1 MGKRGNNNHQNND
14 NQKRRKFKVSSGF
27 LDPGTSGIYA
37 SCTRRKERLAAQE
50 LGQLLEEKMEQYY
63 KEEIEELYSNSKDNI
78 TEEAKDHEDSNKEQ
92 KEEDLSIEEQLKKEL
107 ANMKKPQQSKTKD
120 EKKKDILQLID
131 LNCECMIFFKTR
143 RPIVPEKF
151 VKRIME
157 DLSDPNDKLKRTR
170 YIQRLTPITNSCSA
184 SMEQMIKL
192 ANQILAPH
200 FHEPNGRYDY
210 KFSIELTRRNFNT
223 IERNNIINQIVA
235 LVCQNGKYQHQVDFK
250 NYEKLIIVE
259 CFKNNIGMSVVDG
272 DYLKKYKKYNI
283 QSIFEA
289 KFKDNKIS
297 DNKDINKTKN

>member
-63 KEEIEELYSNSKDNI
+63 KEEIEELYSNSKNNI

>member
-1 MGKRGNNNHQNND
+1 MGKRGSTSNQKKD
-14 NQKRRKFKVSSGF
+14 NQKRKKFKVSSGF

-50 LGQLLEEKMEQYY
+50 LGQLLEEK
-63 KEEIEELYSNSKDNI
+63 IEEYYRDEIDELNNQSNENVEQTKYHGDSGKED
-78 TEEAKDHEDSNKEQ
+78 EEEM
-92 KEEDLSIEEQLKKEL
+92 SIEEQLKKEL
-107 ANMKKPQQSKTKD
+107 ADITKPRQSKTKD
-120 EKKKDILQLID
+120 ERKKEILQPID

-151 VKRIME
+151 VKRIIE

-192 ANQILAPH
+192 ANEVLAPH
-200 FHEPNGRYDY
+200 FHDPNGRHDY

-223 IERNNIINQIVA
+223 IERDDIINQIVA
-235 LVCQNGKYQHQVDFK
+235 LVCQNGKYQHKVDFK
-250 NYEKLIIVE
+250 NYEKLVIVE

-272 DYLKKYKKYNI
+272 DYRKKYKKYNI
-283 QSIFEA
+283 QMIFED
-289 KFKDNKIS
+289 KFKEDKKFDDKDAKKIKS
-297 DNKDINKTKN
+297 

>member
-1 MGKRGNNNHQNND
+1 MGKRGNNTHQNND
-14 NQKRRKFKVSSGF
+14 NQKRKKFKVASGF

-63 KEEIEELYSNSKDNI
+63 KDEIKALNSSTRDGDSEQ
-78 TEEAKDHEDSNKEQ
+78 TKDHNTSDEEE

-143 RPIVPEKF
+143 CPIVPERF
-151 VKRIME
+151 VKRIIE
-157 DLSDPNDKLKRTR
+157 DLSEPNDKLKRTR

-192 ANQILAPH
+192 AKQVLAPH
-200 FHEPNGRYDY
+200 FHEPNGRHDY
-210 KFSIELTRRNFNT
+210 RFSIELTRRNFNT
-223 IERNNIINQIVA
+223 IERNDIINQIVA
-235 LVCQNGKYQHQVDFK
+235 LVCQNGKYQHQVDLK
-250 NYEKLIIVE
+250 NYEKLVIVE

-272 DYLKKYKKYNI
+272 DYIKKYKKYNI

-289 KFKDNKIS
+289 KFKDNKLTS
-297 DNKDINKTKN
+297 DKDTKKIKN

>member
-1 MGKRGNNNHQNND
+1 MAVLAIKKKD
-14 NQKRRKFKVSSGF
+14 NQKRKKFKVSSGF

-50 LGQLLEEKMEQYY
+50 LGQLLEEK
-63 KEEIEELYSNSKDNI
+63 IEEYYRDEIDELNNQSNENVEQTKYHGDSGKED
-78 TEEAKDHEDSNKEQ
+78 EEEM
-92 KEEDLSIEEQLKKEL
+92 SIEEQLKKEL
-107 ANMKKPQQSKTKD
+107 ADITKPRQSKTKD
-120 EKKKDILQLID
+120 ERKKEILQPID

-151 VKRIME
+151 VKRIIE

-192 ANQILAPH
+192 ATEVLAPH
-200 FHEPNGRYDY
+200 FHDPNGRHDY

-223 IERNNIINQIVA
+223 IERDDIINQIVA
-235 LVCQNGKYQHQVDFK
+235 LVCQNGKYQHKVDFK
-250 NYEKLIIVE
+250 NYEKLVIVE

-272 DYLKKYKKYNI
+272 DYRKKYKKYNI
-283 QSIFEA
+283 QMIFED
-289 KFKDNKIS
+289 KFKEDKKFDDKDAKKIKS
-297 DNKDINKTKN
+297 

>member
-14 NQKRRKFKVSSGF
+14 NQKRKKFKVSTGF

-50 LGQLLEEKMEQYY
+50 LGQLLEEKIEQYY
-63 KEEIEELYSNSKDNI
+63 KEEIEELHSNSKDN
-78 TEEAKDHEDSNKEQ
+78 TTGETKDHEDSNKEQ
-92 KEEDLSIEEQLKKEL
+92 KVEDLSIEEQLKKEL

-200 FHEPNGRYDY
+200 FHEPNGRHDY

-223 IERNNIINQIVA
+223 IERNDIINQIVA
-235 LVCQNGKYQHQVDFK
+235 LVCQNGKYQHQVDLK

-259 CFKNNIGMSVVDG
+259 CFKNNIGMSVVGG

-289 KFKDNKIS
+289 KFKDNKIN
-297 DNKDINKTKN
+297 DDKDINKTKN

>member
-1 MGKRGNNNHQNND
+1 MGKRGNNSHQTND
-14 NQKRRKFKVSSGF
+14 NQKRKKFKVASGF

-37 SCTRRKERLAAQE
+37 SCTRRKELLAAQE

-63 KEEIEELYSNSKDNI
+63 KDEIEELNSVSKDGD
-78 TEEAKDHEDSNKEQ
+78 TEQTKDHEDSDIKE
-92 KEEDLSIEEQLKKEL
+92 KDENLSIEEQLKREL
-107 ANMKKPQQSKTKD
+107 ASIKKPQQSKTKE
-120 EKKKDILQLID
+120 EKKKNILQLID

-151 VKRIME
+151 VKRIIE
-157 DLSDPNDKLKRTR
+157 DLSNPTDKLKRTR

-192 ANQILAPH
+192 ANEVLAPH
-200 FHEPNGRYDY
+200 FHDPNGRHDY
-210 KFSIELTRRNFNT
+210 RFSIELTRRNFNT
-223 IERNNIINQIVA
+223 IERNDIINQIVA
-235 LVCQNGKYQHQVDFK
+235 LVCQNGKYQHEVDLK
-250 NYEKLIIVE
+250 NYEKLVIVE

-289 KFKDNKIS
+289 KFKDEKQSN
-297 DNKDINKTKN
+297 DKDTKTITN

>member
-14 NQKRRKFKVSSGF
+14 NQKRKKFKVSTGF

-63 KEEIEELYSNSKDNI
+63 KEEIEELHSNSKDN
-78 TEEAKDHEDSNKEQ
+78 TTGETKDHEDSNKEQ
-92 KEEDLSIEEQLKKEL
+92 KVEDLSIEEQLKKEL
-107 ANMKKPQQSKTKD
+107 ANMRKPQQSKTKD

-200 FHEPNGRYDY
+200 FHEPNGRHDY

-223 IERNNIINQIVA
+223 IERNDIINQIVA
-235 LVCQNGKYQHQVDFK
+235 LVCQNGKYQHQVDLK

-259 CFKNNIGMSVVDG
+259 CFKNNIGMSVVGG

-289 KFKDNKIS
+289 KFKDNKIN
-297 DNKDINKTKN
+297 DDKDINKTKN